1 MKKVKLL
8 VVDDLKIHIRRLQRL
23 IDAQED
29 LEVVATAENGY
40 EAVMMAAMHEPDII
54 LMDIQMEH
62 NMAGIEAAKQI
73 NEKLPNIKIIMLT
86 VHKDDSIVFAAF
98 QTGIVDYVLKTA
110 SDEEI
115 LGAIYSAH
123 KNLSPIRPIIA
134 QQIRD
139 EFQRMKESEK
149 SVLYVVRILS
159 KVTPSELE
167 ILKLLVQNKTRK
179 QIADIRCVEQDTI
192 KKQINSILKKFNKKN
207 SKEVVK
213 IIDDLKIFDLIKKI

>member
-1 MKKVKLL
+1 M
-8 VVDDLKIHIRRLQRL
+8 
-23 IDAQED
+23 
-29 LEVVATAENGY
+29 
-40 EAVMMAAMHEPDII
+40 
-54 LMDIQMEH
+54 
-62 NMAGIEAAKQI
+62 
-73 NEKLPNIKIIMLT
+73 
-86 VHKDDSIVFAAF
+86 
-98 QTGIVDYVLKTA
+98 
-110 SDEEI
+110 
-115 LGAIYSAH
+115 
-123 KNLSPIRPIIA
+123 SPIRPIIA

>member
-110 SDEEI
+110 SD
-115 LGAIYSAH
+115 
-123 KNLSPIRPIIA
+123 
-134 QQIRD
+134 
-139 EFQRMKESEK
+139 
-149 SVLYVVRILS
+149 
-159 KVTPSELE
+159 
-167 ILKLLVQNKTRK
+167 
-179 QIADIRCVEQDTI
+179 
-192 KKQINSILKKFNKKN
+192 
-207 SKEVVK
+207 
-213 IIDDLKIFDLIKKI
+213 